1 MEKQQIIQ
9 LLSGTAGSVGF
20 GLIFNLRK
28 KYLPLVAAGGFLG
41 WLVYLLCSR
50 YIWEGVFL
58 PTLAASFATAI
69 FAEVLAR
76 VCHAPSTLFFLT
88 AVIPLVPGRTLYYC
102 IDALVQN
109 EPEQAQRYGTETF
122 LYALAIAAGMAIA
135 WTLCDFSRKIGK
147 AGGTGSS
154 GKSVEPEHT
163 DKRRMDR

>member
-9 LLSGTAGSVGF
+9 LLSGAAGSVGF

-76 VCHAPSTLFFLT
+76 VCRAPSTLFFLT